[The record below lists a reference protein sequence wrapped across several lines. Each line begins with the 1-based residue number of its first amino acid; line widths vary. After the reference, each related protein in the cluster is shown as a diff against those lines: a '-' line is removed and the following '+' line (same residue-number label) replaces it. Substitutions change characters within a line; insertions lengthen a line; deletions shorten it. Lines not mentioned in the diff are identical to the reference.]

1 MHMNFS
7 IRMFVFGHSTTGK
20 PYVPVSR
27 SEPVDNSTSGD
38 AVAWQNAIA
47 SGSSRP
53 EPAWTTIVRAS
64 VCRASLRRASVRALS
79 GHGITR
85 QAAGSSVCEPSNS
98 LASLPVP
105 MTSTCMGLTV
115 EIGEASRRWYMPS
128 GRRAWL
134 SCRAPRL
141 ADIAHYARLSV
152 GALVGPGMGCRGA

>member
-7 IRMFVFGHSTTGK
+7 IRMFVFGHSTIGK

-64 VCRASLRRASVRALS
+64 LRRASVRALS
-79 GHGITR
+79 DHGITW

-115 EIGEASRRWYMPS
+115 EIGEASRRWYVPS

-141 ADIAHYARLSV
+141 AGIAHYARPSV